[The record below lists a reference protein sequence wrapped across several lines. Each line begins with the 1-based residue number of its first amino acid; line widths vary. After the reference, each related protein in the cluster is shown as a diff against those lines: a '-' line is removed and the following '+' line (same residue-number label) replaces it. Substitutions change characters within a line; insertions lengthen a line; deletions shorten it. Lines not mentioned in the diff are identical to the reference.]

1 MAVFRHSIHPQ
12 VFCHRLLYT
21 MGDLDTQMYTNDNI
35 QAAVFF
41 DEKQNLVRL
50 DLTNFI
56 DKEDALAAA
65 ELIIAALN
73 IPRVIPLS
81 MKPEGATIH

>member
-1 MAVFRHSIHPQ
+1 M
-12 VFCHRLLYT
+12 
-21 MGDLDTQMYTNDNI
+21 NDI
-35 QAAVFF
+35 QASVFF

-73 IPRVIPLS
+73 IQKVMPITVN
-81 MKPEGATIH
+81 KPNETVH

>member
-1 MAVFRHSIHPQ
+1 MAVFLDSIHPKI
-12 VFCHRLLYT
+12 FCHRLLYT
-21 MGDLDTQMYTNDNI
+21 MGDLDTQMYTNDI
-35 QAAVFF
+35 QASVVF
-41 DEKQNLVRL
+41 DEKKNLVRL

-73 IPRVIPLS
+73 IQKIATFN
-81 MKPEGATIH
+81 MKPEGATTH

>member
-1 MAVFRHSIHPQ
+1 MHEQ
-12 VFCHRLLYT
+12 
-21 MGDLDTQMYTNDNI
+21 I

-41 DEKQNLVRL
+41 DEQKNLVRL

-56 DKEDALAAA
+56 DKDDALAAA

-73 IPRVIPLS
+73 IQKVIPLEVNAN
-81 MKPEGATIH
+81 KETKH

>member
-12 VFCHRLLYT
+12 KSCGFFLYT
-21 MGDLDTQMYTNDNI
+21 MGELDTQMHMNDI
-35 QAAVFF
+35 QASVFF

-50 DLTNFI
+50 DLTNFT
-56 DKEDALAAA
+56 DKDDALAAA

-73 IPRVIPLS
+73 IQKVMPITVN
-81 MKPEGATIH
+81 KPNETIH

>member
-1 MAVFRHSIHPQ
+1 MHEQ
-12 VFCHRLLYT
+12 
-21 MGDLDTQMYTNDNI
+21 I

-41 DEKQNLVRL
+41 DEQKNLVRL

-56 DKEDALAAA
+56 DKDDALAAA

-73 IPRVIPLS
+73 IQMVIPLEVNAN
-81 MKPEGATIH
+81 KETIH

>member
-1 MAVFRHSIHPQ
+1 MHEQ
-12 VFCHRLLYT
+12 
-21 MGDLDTQMYTNDNI
+21 I

-41 DEKQNLVRL
+41 DEQKNLVRL

-56 DKEDALAAA
+56 DKDDALAAA

-73 IPRVIPLS
+73 IQKVIPLEVV
-81 MKPEGATIH
+81 KEKKETIH

>member
-1 MAVFRHSIHPQ
+1 MAVFRDSIHPQ
-12 VFCHRLLYT
+12 KVCDIYLYT
-21 MGDLDTQMYTNDNI
+21 MGELDTQMHMNDI

-73 IPRVIPLS
+73 IQKVIPLEVNTN
-81 MKPEGATIH
+81 KETIH

>member
-12 VFCHRLLYT
+12 KSCGFFLYT
-21 MGDLDTQMYTNDNI
+21 MGELDTRMHTNDI
-35 QAAVFF
+35 QASVFF

-73 IPRVIPLS
+73 IQKVMPITVN
-81 MKPEGATIH
+81 KPNETVH

>member
-12 VFCHRLLYT
+12 IFCHRFLYT
-21 MGDLDTQMYTNDNI
+21 MGELDTRMHINDI

-50 DLTNFI
+50 DLTNFT

-73 IPRVIPLS
+73 IQKIVPLS

>member
-12 VFCHRLLYT
+12 KVCDIYLYT
-21 MGDLDTQMYTNDNI
+21 MGELDTRMHINDI

-50 DLTNFI
+50 DLTNFT
-56 DKEDALAAA
+56 DKDDALAAA

-73 IPRVIPLS
+73 IQKVMPITVN
-81 MKPEGATIH
+81 KPNETVH

>member
-12 VFCHRLLYT
+12 IFCHRFLYT
-21 MGDLDTQMYTNDNI
+21 MGELDTRMHINDI

-50 DLTNFI
+50 DLTNFT
-56 DKEDALAAA
+56 DKDDALAAA

-73 IPRVIPLS
+73 IQKVIPLEVNTN
-81 MKPEGATIH
+81 KETIH

>member
-1 MAVFRHSIHPQ
+1 MADFLDSIHPQ
-12 VFCHRLLYT
+12 KVCHRFLYT
-21 MGDLDTQMYTNDNI
+21 MGELDTRMHMNDI
-35 QAAVFF
+35 QASVFF

-73 IPRVIPLS
+73 IRKVMPITVN
-81 MKPEGATIH
+81 KPNETIH

>member
-12 VFCHRLLYT
+12 KSCGFFLYT
-21 MGDLDTQMYTNDNI
+21 MGELDTQMHMNDI
-35 QAAVFF
+35 QASVFF

-50 DLTNFI
+50 DLTNFT
-56 DKEDALAAA
+56 DKDDALAAA

-73 IPRVIPLS
+73 IQKVMPITVN
-81 MKPEGATIH
+81 KPNETVH

>member
-1 MAVFRHSIHPQ
+1 MHEQ
-12 VFCHRLLYT
+12 
-21 MGDLDTQMYTNDNI
+21 I

-41 DEKQNLVRL
+41 DEQKNLVRL

-56 DKEDALAAA
+56 DKDDALAAA

-73 IPRVIPLS
+73 IQKVIPLEV
-81 MKPEGATIH
+81 KTNKETIH

>member
-12 VFCHRLLYT
+12 KVCHRFLYT
-21 MGDLDTQMYTNDNI
+21 MGELDTRMHMNDI

-41 DEKQNLVRL
+41 DEQQNLVRL

-73 IPRVIPLS
+73 IQKVMPITVNQLN
-81 MKPEGATIH
+81 GTVH

>member
-1 MAVFRHSIHPQ
+1 
-12 VFCHRLLYT
+12 
-21 MGDLDTQMYTNDNI
+21 MGELDTRMHINDI

-50 DLTNFI
+50 DLTNFT
-56 DKEDALAAA
+56 DKDDALAAA

-73 IPRVIPLS
+73 IQKVIPLEVNS
-81 MKPEGATIH
+81 NKETIH

>member
-12 VFCHRLLYT
+12 KVCDIYLYT
-21 MGDLDTQMYTNDNI
+21 MGELDTRMHMNDI
-35 QAAVFF
+35 QASVFF

-50 DLTNFI
+50 DLTNFT
-56 DKEDALAAA
+56 DKDDALAAA

-73 IPRVIPLS
+73 IQKVMPITVN
-81 MKPEGATIH
+81 KPNETVH

>member
-21 MGDLDTQMYTNDNI
+21 MGDLDTQMYTNDI
-35 QAAVFF
+35 QASVVF
-41 DEKQNLVRL
+41 DEKKNLVRL

-73 IPRVIPLS
+73 IQKVMPITVN
-81 MKPEGATIH
+81 KPNETVH

>member
-1 MAVFRHSIHPQ
+1 MHEQ
-12 VFCHRLLYT
+12 
-21 MGDLDTQMYTNDNI
+21 I

-41 DEKQNLVRL
+41 DEQKNLVRL

-56 DKEDALAAA
+56 DKDDAIAAA

-73 IPRVIPLS
+73 IQKVIPLEVNTN
-81 MKPEGATIH
+81 KETIH

>member
-1 MAVFRHSIHPQ
+1 MAVFLDSIHPQ

-21 MGDLDTQMYTNDNI
+21 MGDLDTQMHTNDNI

-50 DLTNFI
+50 DLTNFT
-56 DKEDALAAA
+56 DKDDALAAA

-73 IPRVIPLS
+73 IQKVMPITVNQPN
-81 MKPEGATIH
+81 GTIH